1 VSAATRVRGPA
12 ALSGDWRRFVALSVT
27 LALTEFKLRFFDSAL
42 GYLWTLMRPLLLF
55 AVLYAVFSQVLDLGD
70 EIAFYPVVLLT
81 AIVLFEFFGET
92 TGDAVTSVVNRE
104 NLVRKIHFPRM
115 AIPVAV
121 SLTATLNLLLNF
133 VAVGVFLAAQG
144 VEVRWSWLELPL
156 LLALLIALATG
167 VGMLL
172 SALYVF
178 LRDIKPI
185 WEVFSRALFYATPVI
200 WPFELAAER
209 SEGLAQLLMCNPLA
223 AIIQQMRHAV
233 IDAGAP
239 SAAEA
244 IGGAPRL
251 LVPAAILLAVC
262 AAGFMVFNRLAP
274 RIAEEL

>member
-1 VSAATRVRGPA
+1 
-12 ALSGDWRRFVALSVT
+12 VT